1 MKKTIIF
8 CLIFLLPAIAVFSQ
22 VDFEKAMQEFEKK
35 TNDPKSVYGH
45 NKAVGKYYNI
55 RGIKMYAEI
64 YGQGKPLLFIHGNG
78 GSGGNFFKQVP
89 YFAKNYKVIIADS
102 RAQGKSVDT
111 GDSLSYNMMADDYAA
126 LLDVLKIDSAF
137 VVGWS
142 DGGIDGI
149 LLAIR
154 HPEKVKKLAIT
165 GANLRPDTT
174 AVPKELWDLL
184 LPTYNELK
192 GKANKNAEENAG
204 YKLVKLLVDQEPIPV
219 TDLHKISCPVLVIG
233 GDHDLIWPGH
243 TLEIFNNINDAYL
256 WILPNSG
263 HATPVLYAD
272 DFNKNV
278 NDFFTKRFRRFDIGK
293 RFL

>member
-1 MKKTIIF
+1 MKKAIF
-8 CLIFLLPAIAVFSQ
+8 FFVTFLLVVTAAFPQ
-22 VDFEKAMQEFEKK
+22 VDFEKAMKEFEKK
-35 TNDPKSVYGH
+35 TNDPGSVYGH

-55 RGIKMYAEI
+55 RGFKMYAEI

-78 GSGGNFFKQVP
+78 GSAGNFFKQVP
-89 YFAKNYKVIIADS
+89 YFAKKYKVIIADS

-126 LLDVLKIDSAF
+126 LLDELKIDSAY

-142 DGGIDGI
+142 DGGIDGL

-154 HPEKVKKLAIT
+154 YPNKVKKLAVT

-174 AVPKELWDLL
+174 AVPNELWGMLM
-184 LPTYNELK
+184 PTYNELK
-192 GKANKNAEENAG
+192 GKANKNAEEKAG
-204 YKLVKLLVDQEPIPV
+204 YKLVKLLVEQEPIPV

-233 GDHDLIWPGH
+233 GDHDLIWPAH
-243 TLEIFNNINDAYL
+243 TLEIFNSIQDAYL

-263 HATPVLYAD
+263 HATPVIYAD

-278 NDFFTKRFRRFDIGK
+278 NNFFIKPFRSFDTGK

>member
-1 MKKTIIF
+1 MKKIILLF
-8 CLIFLLPAIAVFSQ
+8 LIFLLPATAVFSQ

-35 TNDPKSVYGH
+35 TNDPNSVYGH

-55 RGIKMYAEI
+55 RGFKMYAEI

-89 YFAKNYKVIIADS
+89 YFAKKYKVIIADS
-102 RAQGKSVDT
+102 RAQGKSVDA

-126 LLDVLKIDSAF
+126 LLDVLKIDSAY

-142 DGGIDGI
+142 DGGIDGL

-154 HPEKVKKLAIT
+154 HPNKVKKLAIT

-174 AVPKELWDLL
+174 AVPKEMWDMII
-184 LPTYNELK
+184 PTYNELK
-192 GKANKNAEENAG
+192 GKANKNTEENNA
-204 YKLVKLLVDQEPIPV
+204 YKLVKLVIEQEPIPV
-219 TDLHKISCPVLVIG
+219 NDLHKISCPVLVIG
-233 GDHDLIWPGH
+233 GDHDLIRPEH
-243 TLEIFNNINDAYL
+243 TLEIFNNIPNAYL
-256 WILPNSG
+256 WILPKSG
-263 HATPVLYAD
+263 HATPIMYAD

-278 NDFFTKRFRRFDIGK
+278 NDFFTKLFRNFDIGK
-293 RFL
+293 RLL